1 MTADEVDAKPVDP
14 NDPKE
19 KFRQALAAKQAKSA
33 APPPHAEASG
43 TGGSDHASGRAG
55 GKREFRRKSG

>member
-1 MTADEVDAKPVDP
+1 MTPDEVTPQPVDP

-33 APPPHAEASG
+33 TPPHHAEASG
-43 TGGSDHASGRAG
+43 SGGSEHASGRAG